1 MNESKKKL
9 KLETI
14 LDQIYRDNCCNVPG
28 RAQGFTFHTVSRIVL
43 NDIYLFINQKFP
55 ITILLIDNAM
65 SITGKGLT
73 FEICFNNIDNF
84 TILLGDNNDD
94 GNT

>member
-14 LDQIYRDNCCNVPG
+14 LDQIYRDNCCDLAG
-28 RAQGFTFHTVSRIVL
+28 KAQEFTFYTVSRIVL
-43 NDIYLFINQKFP
+43 NDIHLFINSKFP

-65 SITGKGLT
+65 SITGEGLSL
-73 FEICFNNIDNF
+73 EICFNNIDNF

-94 GNT
+94 SNT